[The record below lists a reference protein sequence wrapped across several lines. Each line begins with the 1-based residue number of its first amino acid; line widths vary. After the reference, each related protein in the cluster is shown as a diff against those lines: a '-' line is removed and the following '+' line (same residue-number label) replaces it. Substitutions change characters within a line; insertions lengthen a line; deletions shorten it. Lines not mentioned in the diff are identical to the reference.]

1 MKRLV
6 KREPFP
12 RDRQTFAYR
21 PSELV
26 GLAVGISAAEG
37 RSSASAGWIRSV
49 IQELPGKSPPTNA
62 WALLLYHYAASIVGI
77 QFPLAIPARLSEYE
91 TTELGLLVPLF
102 WLKAGCSR
110 HPISSQMQSR
120 APCWSEWLRKALL
133 PRDTE
138 RLCGIVWCP
147 FAEPEKPS
155 FSTPVPLTASQPA
168 SPFGHPIPTITIMK
182 QKILF
187 LAANPSNETRL
198 ALGQKVSARS
208 KPRFGLLNIEIAGIA
223 DEMGS
228 ASE

>member
-91 TTELGLLVPLF
+91 SPSWIARCPSGSKQGVQGIRF
-102 WLKAGCSR
+102 RAKCS
-110 HPISSQMQSR
+110 P
-120 APCWSEWLRKALL
+120 
-133 PRDTE
+133 E
-138 RLCGIVWCP
+138 RLAGASGYGKPYCSNRKTLRHCMVP

-155 FSTPVPLTASQPA
+155 LDTR
-168 SPFGHPIPTITIMK
+168 
-182 QKILF
+182 
-187 LAANPSNETRL
+187 AANGVSTCKSVRSPDSNDYDYETENPLPRGESIERDTTG
-198 ALGQKVSARS
+198 AEQRVSRDRS
-208 KPRFGLLNIEIAGIA
+208 QDSGF
-223 DEMGS
+223 
-228 ASE
+228 